1 LINKTSSILGLITIL
16 QLVIGLFSQI
26 YIIKILGVGE
36 FTDVFIASQ
45 TIPAILST
53 LLVTVFQSVYLP
65 SLSIKS
71 KFQKRWR
78 IEQGKAH
85 AKLMIIFGGLFVI
98 LFLSSGI
105 VLSLIFQGF
114 DTKQIE
120 LTKYLFI
127 FFMISFWLNTHSH
140 ISAITLRTIDKFVL
154 ADSILLI
161 GTVINLMFIFFFL
174 NKERID
180 ILGYIYVI
188 SSFIVFFS
196 LYFLSGKPQ
205 LIFKGI
211 FKNNKNWTMMLPLF
225 KGNMLYKTSPIVD
238 RYLLSHSFSG
248 AMTIYNIA
256 SMINS
261 AIIKVADKLIVIMYL
276 PKIANL
282 VKDKKIEEL
291 ENLYK
296 KLFLQTLMLTG
307 FIGFVF
313 FAIKPFWFDIVHF
326 LFNVSE
332 EQSKILWWI
341 LIIFLGLIFSS
352 LFGTVT
358 NNIFYSHGNAKT
370 INSIGI
376 INYTLFVPLK
386 FIFFYKFGLI
396 GLAITQT
403 IFFCVQLMVVYYY
416 LTKFKYLNITEEVT
430 SFVTFK

>member
-1 LINKTSSILGLITIL
+1 
-16 QLVIGLFSQI
+16 
-26 YIIKILGVGE
+26 
-36 FTDVFIASQ
+36 
-45 TIPAILST
+45 
-53 LLVTVFQSVYLP
+53 
-65 SLSIKS
+65 
-71 KFQKRWR
+71 
-78 IEQGKAH
+78 
-85 AKLMIIFGGLFVI
+85 MIIFGGLFVI